1 MCVCTHTLRIDT
13 LSRFKI
19 YLWTNDDNPLMG
31 SVEGRRE
38 GGGARA
44 RADGRLKRWLRLR
57 GKGPWLE
64 EGCILFGINEPYSIL
79 FREPVS
85 LTVTRPWL
93 DLQL

>member
-64 EGCILFGINEPYSIL
+64 EEMMMSFFFLAETKNRSRAPYI
-79 FREPVS
+79 P
-85 LTVTRPWL
+85 
-93 DLQL
+93 

>member
-38 GGGARA
+38 GGGARE
-44 RADGRLKRWLRLR
+44 RADGRLKRWLRLK
-57 GKGPWLE
+57 GKVVDLDE
-64 EGCILFGINEPYSIL
+64 EFRNQRTLFYFANRFP
-79 FREPVS
+79 
-85 LTVTRPWL
+85 
-93 DLQL
+93 